1 MPGQRGPGTYISL
14 DKPWQPGSGQV
25 LRAEVIDIASAEI
38 LDPRALMIGTDVE
51 KSRRDQKTAID
62 RINAMTEEELRARG
76 GKGIE
81 SLHKAIRSLYEEMG
95 YKAEAGLIEPGMP
108 EYGREL
114 VVWRREHVRL
124 TPDPDF
130 HRRNA

>member
-1 MPGQRGPGTYISL
+1 
-14 DKPWQPGSGQV
+14 
-25 LRAEVIDIASAEI
+25 
-38 LDPRALMIGTDVE
+38 VE

-81 SLHKAIRSLYEEMG
+81 SLHKALQSLFEEMG

-108 EYGREL
+108 EMGREL

-124 TPDPDF
+124 TPEHEF
-130 HRRNA
+130 QERNA